1 MRTERRVEAVRGR
14 WLPFVLVCA
23 VIVAGGSI
31 RPAGAQ
37 ETVTISGPTTL
48 NQTEYATYNG
58 IDNPG
63 AYGVTWSIYPS
74 AGVTLSNFTNT
85 SVQVT
90 AGATAGVYTLTGT
103 GGDGTTGHLNITVPG
118 PPVTSVSPLTAV
130 VAAGQTIDFYASVV
144 NASSQA
150 YAWWTDD
157 PSGWALGGGQ
167 ADAGP
172 VGQFY
177 HNAGRSGGTFHVY
190 VENLENNLSGVVAV
204 ATVQVVDV
212 AVAPAAVTVLPGTS
226 RQFLADVTGSQQS
239 VQWSSTIPGATFAN
253 TGLLQVPAGAAGG
266 SYTVTVRTVGNP
278 VATSTAA
285 VTVVASMPV
294 SGVAIS
300 PARSVLDSGQQAP
313 LSAVVEDPNGE
324 PHPNQAVTWLVA
336 GPTPASIATNG
347 LFTAPGV
354 PGVYIVTATSVTD
367 PTKSGTA
374 TITVGE
380 DLMILPSSASLAPG
394 ASQSFTAQVSGVTN
408 PTVTWSIEEGAAGG
422 SISTAGLYTAPAA
435 SGTYHV
441 LAAATAAG
449 GGTVQGLATVTVS
462 AGPRVGIAVAPA
474 ETTVAAGG
482 MQQFTAAVTGAADT
496 GVVWSA
502 SAGSI
507 DATGLFTAPATDGT
521 ITITATS
528 HADSQVQASATA
540 VVTVPGQ
547 GQAFQYDANGNV
559 LSDGTRIYEWDA
571 ENRLTAINIGT
582 QRSQF
587 GYDGL
592 GRRVL
597 ITELSNGAV
606 VTSRHY
612 IWLGDEIVEETDAT
626 VDATGTVT
634 GPGNYDS
641 LNCNQVAGW
650 AWNPAQPNTPVS
662 VSIESGATT
671 ISTVLG
677 NNYRSDLKLAGAGNG
692 NHGFTYPL
700 PAQFKTGTAQSVT
713 LSITGTTISLGTRTV
728 TCPAPSFSGS
738 FDLATCTQLAGWGW
752 DANEPNDP
760 INVDIYDG
768 TTLIATVL
776 ANTLRQDLLNAGIGN
791 GAHGFFLPTPAA
803 LKTGTAHTI
812 TLKAG
817 GTPTVIGA
825 PQTLTCSSAN
835 FGGYFDT
842 ADCTQLVGWAWDAN
856 QPHAALNVDLY
867 DNGALL
873 ATIPA
878 ANFRQDLQNAGK
890 GNGDHGFAYSSPA
903 LYSGTTHSLSINYA
917 GTTIPLASSPKT
929 ITCPTEPILTRF
941 FLGGMQ
947 SGGANYYF
955 SYDHLG
961 SVREVTDT
969 SGNVVSRYDYDS
981 YGRLTVNQG
990 VPPRFGFAGQYY
1002 HSASGLNLTEY
1013 RAYDPNVGRWESRD
1027 PAGEMAGP
1035 NLYDYVEND
1044 PINSTDSD
1052 GLARKPSTK
1061 PPRQWP
1067 PLPENLGG
1075 KKAKWNKNGY
1085 WVGKGGKCYTW
1096 DSRSHGANIDRG
1108 KGPQEGHWD
1117 TEGPNDERYNKNG
1130 DPLFEATPNPFNQW
1144 LGGLQWIGSWYM
1156 AQADNFLNNLEQGL
1170 ENLPNYVQPPQ
1181 ANLPGYAP
1189 PPYPPLYLI
1198 W

>member
-1 MRTERRVEAVRGR
+1 
-14 WLPFVLVCA
+14 
-23 VIVAGGSI
+23 
-31 RPAGAQ
+31 
-37 ETVTISGPTTL
+37 
-48 NQTEYATYNG
+48 
-58 IDNPG
+58 
-63 AYGVTWSIYPS
+63 
-74 AGVTLSNFTNT
+74 
-85 SVQVT
+85 
-90 AGATAGVYTLTGT
+90 
-103 GGDGTTGHLNITVPG
+103 
-118 PPVTSVSPLTAV
+118 
-130 VAAGQTIDFYASVV
+130 
-144 NASSQA
+144 
-150 YAWWTDD
+150 
-157 PSGWALGGGQ
+157 
-167 ADAGP
+167 
-172 VGQFY
+172 
-177 HNAGRSGGTFHVY
+177 
-190 VENLENNLSGVVAV
+190 
-204 ATVQVVDV
+204 
-212 AVAPAAVTVLPGTS
+212 
-226 RQFLADVTGSQQS
+226 
-239 VQWSSTIPGATFAN
+239 
-253 TGLLQVPAGAAGG
+253 
-266 SYTVTVRTVGNP
+266 
-278 VATSTAA
+278 
-285 VTVVASMPV
+285 MPV

-300 PARSVLDSGQQAP
+300 PARSVLDSEQQEP

-324 PHPNQAVTWLVA
+324 PHPNQAVTWSVA

-354 PGVYIVTATSVTD
+354 PGIYTVTATSAAD

-394 ASQSFTAQVSGVTN
+394 ARQSFTAQVSGVTN

-474 ETTVAAGG
+474 ETTIAAGG

-507 DATGLFTAPATDGT
+507 DATGLFAAPATDGT
-521 ITITATS
+521 VTITATS

-559 LSDGTRIYEWDA
+559 LSDGTRTYEWDA

-587 GYDGL
+587 AYDGL

-626 VDATGTVT
+626 VDPTGTVT

-662 VSIESGATT
+662 VSIESGSTT
-671 ISTVLG
+671 VSTVLA

-692 NHGFTYPL
+692 SHGFTYPL
-700 PAQFKTGTAQSVT
+700 PALFKTNTAQSVT
-713 LSITGTTISLGTRTV
+713 LSITGTTTSLGTRTV
-728 TCPAPSFSGS
+728 TCPTPSFSGS

-752 DANEPNDP
+752 DANEPNNP
-760 INVDIYDG
+760 IDIDIYDG
-768 TTLIATVL
+768 TAKIATVL
-776 ANTLRQDLLNAGIGN
+776 SSTFRQDLLNAGIGN
-791 GAHGFFLPTPAA
+791 GNHGFVLPTPAA

-817 GTPTVIGA
+817 GTPTVLGT

-856 QPHAALNVDLY
+856 QPNAALNVDIY

-903 LYSGTTHSLSINYA
+903 LYSGTPHSLSINYA
-917 GTTIPLASSPKT
+917 GTTIPLAGSPKA

-941 FLGGMQ
+941 FPGGMQ

-969 SGNVVSRYDYDS
+969 SGNVVSRYDYDP
-981 YGRLTVNQG
+981 YGLLTVNQG
-990 VPPRFGFAGQYY
+990 GPPRFGFAGMYY
-1002 HSASGLNLTEY
+1002 HQPSGLSLTKY
-1013 RAYDPNVGRWESRD
+1013 RAYDPSLGRWESRD
-1027 PAGEMAGP
+1027 PGEGGLNLYQYADSNPVGLYDPDGAKPIPPSNPPSPLPPGWGPTLPDGSPEVGPDGLPPGLGGGWPWDPDLPIWWAPDSRNGRGGNWYQPGNPKAPKASWEDGP
-1035 NLYDYVEND
+1035 N
-1044 PINSTDSD
+1044 
-1052 GLARKPSTK
+1052 TK
-1061 PPRQWP
+1061 IP
-1067 PLPENLGG
+1067 
-1075 KKAKWNKNGY
+1075 
-1085 WVGKGGKCYTW
+1085 
-1096 DSRSHGANIDRG
+1096 
-1108 KGPQEGHWD
+1108 HWD
-1117 TEGPNDERYNKNG
+1117 KDDGNGNRRRCTPDKAPVTPDEAHRPPAK
-1130 DPLFEATPNPFNQW
+1130 PTPPGKPTAMQQLLEDAKRLLNPVPFLQW
-1144 LGGLQWIGSWYM
+1144 LADHPPAPSNANATTLPPFWWILVGG
-1156 AQADNFLNNLEQGL
+1156 
-1170 ENLPNYVQPPQ
+1170 
-1181 ANLPGYAP
+1181 
-1189 PPYPPLYLI
+1189 
-1198 W
+1198 